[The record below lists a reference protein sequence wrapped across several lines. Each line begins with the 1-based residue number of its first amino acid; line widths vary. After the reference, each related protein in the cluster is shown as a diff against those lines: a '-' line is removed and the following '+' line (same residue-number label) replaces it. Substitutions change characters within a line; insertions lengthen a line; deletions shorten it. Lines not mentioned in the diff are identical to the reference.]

1 MKKVLVTLKDGSK
14 VYGDE
19 FDAKDFE
26 QLKVIFKKWQ
36 NINADLKALGG
47 RNLNVPDVFSEA

>member
-36 NINADLKALGG
+36 NIKFTALI
-47 RNLNVPDVFSEA
+47 